1 MPDARDV
8 AGHLRAMQELQTS
21 ALAAAEFSDQFPAHP
36 TTMTAARLTAL
47 SLARAH
53 GRVTKATRHLSYLLQ
68 HAVSADVW
76 ALPDAQPVDPAA
88 VYGAAS
94 TELRRTAGQLR
105 IDADHL
111 ASAGV
116 SAVPAK
122 PRRSA
127 ALSVTQRLRRVL
139 PGHRADPLPI
149 AALPRSSAPAPR
161 R

>member
-8 AGHLRAMQELQTS
+8 AAHLRAMQELQTS
-21 ALAAAEFSDQFPAHP
+21 TLAAADFSEWFPTHP

-47 SLARAH
+47 SLTRAH
-53 GRVTKATRHLSYLLQ
+53 AGVTEATRHLSYLLQ

-76 ALPDAQPVDPAA
+76 ALPDAQPVNPAA

-94 TELRRTAGQLR
+94 TELRRAAGQLR

-127 ALSVTQRLRRVL
+127 ALSVTQRIRRAL
-139 PGHRADPLPI
+139 PGRQTDPLPI
-149 AALPRSSAPAPR
+149 AALPRSSAPTPR

>member
-8 AGHLRAMQELQTS
+8 AGHLRAMQELHTS
-21 ALAAAEFSDQFPAHP
+21 TLAAAEFSDQFPAHP

-53 GRVTKATRHLSYLLQ
+53 AGVTEATRHLSFLLQ

-76 ALPDAQPVDPAA
+76 ALPDAQPVNPAA
-88 VYGAAS
+88 VYSATS
-94 TELRRTAGQLR
+94 TELRRAAGQLR

-127 ALSVTQRLRRVL
+127 ALSVTQRIRRAL
-139 PGHRADPLPI
+139 PGRRTDPLPI